1 MTLYFWLSAAALAL
15 GLALLLGGIAL
26 KDKLKPRAAAAVILT
41 GAAMTMLFLNL
52 TLILYATA
60 LRGGR

>member
-1 MTLYFWLSAAALAL
+1 MTLYIGLSAAALVI

-26 KDKLKPRAAAAVILT
+26 KDKMKPNAAAVILI
-41 GAAMTMLFLNL
+41 GAILTMVFLNL

-60 LRGGR
+60 ARG

>member
-1 MTLYFWLSAAALAL
+1 MTLYIGLSAAALVI

-26 KDKLKPRAAAAVILT
+26 KDKMKPNTAAAVILI
-41 GAAMTMLFLNL
+41 GAILTMVFLNL

-60 LRGGR
+60 ARG